1 MYSIH
6 ADRAGIAAFLHF
18 VARFAPRISRR
29 QGRKYKSLRP
39 LSQHKKL
46 KETAG
51 RFCYDNVRK
60 KKAADAASISKMKK
74 ECMTML
80 FGILAFAILFAQMYF
95 TRESNFYYPDQTGY
109 DYR

>member
-1 MYSIH
+1 MYSFH
-6 ADRAGIAAFLHF
+6 ADRAGKTAFLHF

-60 KKAADAASISKMKK
+60 KKDKVDAGIEEIQQEKAEAKK
-74 ECMTML
+74 RVEL
-80 FGILAFAILFAQMYF
+80 
-95 TRESNFYYPDQTGY
+95 
-109 DYR
+109 

>member
-1 MYSIH
+1 MIMS
-6 ADRAGIAAFLHF
+6 
-18 VARFAPRISRR
+18 
-29 QGRKYKSLRP
+29 
-39 LSQHKKL
+39 
-46 KETAG
+46 E
-51 RFCYDNVRK
+51 RK
-60 KKAADAASISKMKK
+60 KRLTPHRSVKMKK